1 MGGWMFSLTF
11 GGHAQVGHDHQH
23 GVGLQPQHV
32 GRHVL
37 VVQRPRREDHARPV
51 VHPEMTCGRNAEEEK
66 GGRKKVS
73 GEDGW
78 VERRRRLFAQLSPFY
93 ICKLS

>member
-37 VVQRPRREDHARPV
+37 VVQRLRREDHARPV
-51 VHPEMTCGRNAEEEK
+51 VHLEMTCGRTRRRKKEEEK
-66 GGRKKVS
+66 S
-73 GEDGW
+73 
-78 VERRRRLFAQLSPFY
+78 
-93 ICKLS
+93 